1 MLFRSSDDKAAYLG
15 IYMEDVTATISEAY
29 HMPEGVFVK
38 EVIKDTP
45 AEKYGLKAG
54 DIITS
59 IDGRKVGTREELA
72 KRLRYYEAGTQA
84 ELMIQRQTQNGYQEQ
99 KLTVVLAKKES

>member
-1 MLFRSSDDKAAYLG
+1 
-15 IYMEDVTATISEAY
+15 
-29 HMPEGVFVK
+29 MPEGVFVK

-84 ELMIQRQTQNGYQEQ
+84 ELTIQRQTQNGYQEQ